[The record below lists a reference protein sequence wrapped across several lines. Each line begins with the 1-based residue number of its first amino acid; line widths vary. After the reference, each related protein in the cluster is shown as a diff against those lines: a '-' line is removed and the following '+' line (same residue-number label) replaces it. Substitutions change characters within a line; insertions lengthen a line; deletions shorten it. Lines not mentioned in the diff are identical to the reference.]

1 MDSWLKDAYIIC
13 SYGKGNRKKPQKD
26 AEYVQPED
34 NRETRIAKRE
44 KVKNNRFKHELKMTF
59 LFNFE
64 IFKVET
70 LGKDSGASSHTWQL
84 QEKI

>member
-1 MDSWLKDAYIIC
+1 
-13 SYGKGNRKKPQKD
+13 
-26 AEYVQPED
+26 
-34 NRETRIAKRE
+34 
-44 KVKNNRFKHELKMTF
+44 MTF

>member
-1 MDSWLKDAYIIC
+1 
-13 SYGKGNRKKPQKD
+13 
-26 AEYVQPED
+26 
-34 NRETRIAKRE
+34 
-44 KVKNNRFKHELKMTF
+44 MTF

-70 LGKDSGASSHTWQL
+70 LRKDSEASSHTWQL

>member
-1 MDSWLKDAYIIC
+1 
-13 SYGKGNRKKPQKD
+13 
-26 AEYVQPED
+26 
-34 NRETRIAKRE
+34 
-44 KVKNNRFKHELKMTF
+44 MTF

-70 LGKDSGASSHTWQL
+70 LGKDSGASSRTWQL